1 MLNKRKISR
10 EILGLTG
17 ISFVISAFFY
27 GFIRTMANSVV
38 LSYCDNMAIVLSES
52 QEWEIGNL
60 IKNGSGVAAVIIFVV
75 LFLFLV
81 GEKIENAVH
90 ELQMKEK
97 SLYEERENLYRSLS
111 HDIRT
116 PLTTI
121 LSYSEYM
128 KEKIEEESMHEY
140 ITRVQ
145 RKAEQIKNLTDQ
157 LLDGGVRN
165 LEKIENGKFLMQQ
178 LADEWETAL
187 ENNFQCEIDMNN
199 CPDFAGEF
207 DVREMR
213 RIFDNLVSNVEK
225 YADES
230 KGVRLGISEKEE
242 CLVIKQEN
250 MIKKELQNVE
260 SRGIGIT
267 SIKRIVEN
275 YGGKVLVN
283 KEDDRFTIE
292 IIFRI
297 L

>member
-38 LSYCDNMAIVLSES
+38 LSYCDNIAIVLSES

-60 IKNGSGVAAVIIFVV
+60 IKNVSGVAAVIIFVV

-275 YGGKVLVN
+275 YGGEVLVN

>member
-60 IKNGSGVAAVIIFVV
+60 IKNVSGVAAVIIFVV

-128 KEKIEEESMHEY
+128 KEKIEEESMYEY

-275 YGGKVLVN
+275 YGGEVLVN

>member
-17 ISFVISAFFY
+17 ISFIISAFFY
-27 GFIRTMANSVV
+27 GFIRTMANSLVI
-38 LSYCDNMAIVLSES
+38 SYCDNMAVVLSES

-60 IKNGSGVAAVIIFVV
+60 IKSVSGGAAVIIFVV

-97 SLYEERENLYRSLS
+97 ALYEERENLFRSLS

-128 KEKIEEESMHEY
+128 KEKIEEESMYEY

-145 RKAEQIKNLTDQ
+145 RKAEQIKSLTDQ
-157 LLDGGVRN
+157 LLDGGARN

-187 ENNFQCEIDMNN
+187 ENSFRCEINMGN

-230 KGVRLGISEKEE
+230 KGVRLEISEKEE

>member
-17 ISFVISAFFY
+17 ISFIISAFFY

-38 LSYCDNMAIVLSES
+38 LSYCDNMAVVLSES

-60 IKNGSGVAAVIIFVV
+60 IKSVSGGAAVVIFVV

-97 SLYEERENLYRSLS
+97 ALYEERENLYRSLS

-145 RKAEQIKNLTDQ
+145 RKAEQIKSLTDQ
-157 LLDGGVRN
+157 LLDGGTRN

-187 ENNFQCEIDMNN
+187 ENNFRCEMNIDN
-199 CPDFAGEF
+199 CPDFEGEF

-225 YADES
+225 YAEES
-230 KGVRLGISEKEE
+230 EYVHLDISGKDE

-275 YGGKVLVN
+275 YGGEIWVN

>member
-17 ISFVISAFFY
+17 ISFIISAFFY
-27 GFIRTMANSVV
+27 GFIRTMADSLV
-38 LSYCDNMAIVLSES
+38 LSYCDNMTVVLSES
-52 QEWEIGNL
+52 QEWEIGYL
-60 IKNGSGVAAVIIFVV
+60 IKSVSGGAAIIIFVV

-90 ELQMKEK
+90 ELQVKEK
-97 SLYEERENLYRSLS
+97 ALYEERENLFRSLS

-145 RKAEQIKNLTDQ
+145 RKAEQIKSLTDQ
-157 LLDGGVRN
+157 LLDGGTRN
-165 LEKIENGKFLMQQ
+165 LEKIDNGKFLMQQ

-187 ENNFQCEIDMNN
+187 ENSFQCEINVEN

-207 DVREMR
+207 DIREMR

-225 YADES
+225 YAEES
-230 KGVRLGISEKEE
+230 EHVQLEISEKDE

-250 MIKKELQNVE
+250 MIKSELQNVE

-275 YGGKVLVN
+275 YGGEVLVN

>member
-52 QEWEIGNL
+52 QEWEIENL
-60 IKNGSGVAAVIIFVV
+60 IKNVSGVAAVIIFVV

-275 YGGKVLVN
+275 YGGEVLVN

>member
-1 MLNKRKISR
+1 
-10 EILGLTG
+10 
-17 ISFVISAFFY
+17 
-27 GFIRTMANSVV
+27 
-38 LSYCDNMAIVLSES
+38 
-52 QEWEIGNL
+52 
-60 IKNGSGVAAVIIFVV
+60 
-75 LFLFLV
+75 
-81 GEKIENAVH
+81 
-90 ELQMKEK
+90 
-97 SLYEERENLYRSLS
+97 
-111 HDIRT
+111 
-116 PLTTI
+116 
-121 LSYSEYM
+121 
-128 KEKIEEESMHEY
+128 MHEY

-145 RKAEQIKNLTDQ
+145 RKAEQIKSLTDQ
-157 LLDGGVRN
+157 LLDGGARN

-187 ENNFQCEIDMNN
+187 ENSFRCEINMGN

-230 KGVRLGISEKEE
+230 KGVRLEISEKEE

>member
-60 IKNGSGVAAVIIFVV
+60 IKNVSGVAAVIIFVV

-275 YGGKVLVN
+275 YGGEVLVN
-283 KEDDRFTIE
+283 KEHDRFTIE

>member
-60 IKNGSGVAAVIIFVV
+60 IKNVSGVAAVIIFVV

-275 YGGKVLVN
+275 YGGEVLVN
-283 KEDDRFTIE
+283 KEDGRFTIE

>member
-60 IKNGSGVAAVIIFVV
+60 IKNVSGVAAVIIFVV

-275 YGGKVLVN
+275 YGGEVLVN

>member
-38 LSYCDNMAIVLSES
+38 LSYCDNIAIVLSES

-60 IKNGSGVAAVIIFVV
+60 IKNVSGVAAVIIFVV

-165 LEKIENGKFLMQQ
+165 LGKIENGKFLMQQ

-275 YGGKVLVN
+275 YGGEVLVN

>member
-60 IKNGSGVAAVIIFVV
+60 IKNVSGVAAVIIFVV

-128 KEKIEEESMHEY
+128 KEKIEEEIMHEY

-275 YGGKVLVN
+275 YGGEVLVN

>member
-60 IKNGSGVAAVIIFVV
+60 IKNVSGVAAVIIFVV

-165 LEKIENGKFLMQQ
+165 LGKIENGKFLMQQ

-275 YGGKVLVN
+275 YGGEVLVN

>member
-60 IKNGSGVAAVIIFVV
+60 IKNVSGVAAVIIFVV

-145 RKAEQIKNLTDQ
+145 GKAEQIKNLTDQ

-275 YGGKVLVN
+275 YGGEVLVN

>member
-52 QEWEIGNL
+52 QEWEIRNL
-60 IKNGSGVAAVIIFVV
+60 IKNVSGVAAVIIFVV